1 MTIQIYYDSLTQAAT
16 AFGCS
21 RQWLSKLIAQGL
33 LVSYEVEGQPQA
45 RRVFHQDVAE
55 ALARTESGL
64 RPHNCVCYTVAHLQ
78 GIEEGRRESAPQ
90 LAEARQ
96 ELAKALE
103 ELAQVRQELSEV
115 DEELTEAA
123 QVVEPDQEEIIAAL
137 LVPFS
142 EAGWRVHAEIDMR
155 LHRFHDPETAPYH
168 GFREAWF
175 DALPPQRRNW
185 LRFGNREP

>member
-1 MTIQIYYDSLTQAAT
+1 MAIQLYYDSISQAAE
-16 AFGCS
+16 AFGVS
-21 RQWLSKLIAQGL
+21 RQWLGKLIDKGD
-33 LVSYEVEGQPQA
+33 LVAYDIPGQPQA
-45 RRVFHQDVAE
+45 KRVWHQDVAE
-55 ALARTESGL
+55 ALAKNGSL
-64 RPHNCVCYTVAHLQ
+64 RAHSCVCFDSGHLQ
-78 GIEEGRRESAPQ
+78 GIEAGRLESAPQ

-103 ELAQVRQELSEV
+103 ELAEVRQELSEV

>member
-55 ALARTESGL
+55 ALARIESGL

-78 GIEEGRRESAPQ
+78 GIEEGRKESAPQ
-90 LAEARQ
+90 LAKVQRELSEALEEFAKVKAERD
-96 ELAKALE
+96 KALE
-103 ELAQVRQELSEV
+103 DTPPQADPVSWRE
-115 DEELTEAA
+115 TN
-123 QVVEPDQEEIIAAL
+123 
-137 LVPFS
+137 PFS
-142 EAGWRVHAEIDMR
+142 GRTSTGRKRGRSCRVTISEPGGIS
-155 LHRFHDPETAPYH
+155 
-168 GFREAWF
+168 G
-175 DALPPQRRNW
+175 RRGG
-185 LRFGNREP
+185 GNR

>member
-78 GIEEGRRESAPQ
+78 GIEEGRQESAPQ
-90 LAEARQ
+90 LAKVQAGVIGGPWRSSPRS
-96 ELAKALE
+96 AKSSRRSTRSS
-103 ELAQVRQELSEV
+103 QRPPRSWSPTRKRLSRRC
-115 DEELTEAA
+115 LFPFLK
-123 QVVEPDQEEIIAAL
+123 PDG
-137 LVPFS
+137 VYTPRS
-142 EAGWRVHAEIDMR
+142 
-155 LHRFHDPETAPYH
+155 T
-168 GFREAWF
+168 
-175 DALPPQRRNW
+175 
-185 LRFGNREP
+185 